1 MRAGYRRQLHSLTQR
16 DDPAVAS
23 HRPHAARHLRE
34 LLRVGVFARS
44 FSHRSGDV
52 SSAPWEIAGTFPS
65 ALPPLCTYVHLG
77 WNDSHRAIGRNSLLD
92 VVARPD
98 VHKHTAGSPCS
109 TVDSPL
115 STATSTAESGQR
127 TPLRAPNLSLDPHT
141 KE

>member
-65 ALPPLCTYVHLG
+65 ALPLFARMCIMGGTILIARSAVIAF
-77 WNDSHRAIGRNSLLD
+77 STSSL
-92 VVARPD
+92 AP
-98 VHKHTAGSPCS
+98 TF
-109 TVDSPL
+109 
-115 STATSTAESGQR
+115 TS
-127 TPLRAPNLSLDPHT
+127 
-141 KE
+141 